1 MLSAIYQTYLTPP
14 RAREDLAHI
23 CEVAIG
29 DRAVEHLVNKA
40 HTAISTH
47 VDKMNPVVVR
57 NAHHFPRRRVRPQEV
72 STVLL
77 RPVVLGALPSA

>member
-1 MLSAIYQTYLTPP
+1 MLSAIYQIDLPPP

-40 HTAISTH
+40 HTAMFIY
-47 VDKMNPVVVR
+47 
-57 NAHHFPRRRVRPQEV
+57 
-72 STVLL
+72 LL
-77 RPVVLGALPSA
+77 KY

>member
-1 MLSAIYQTYLTPP
+1 MLTATDHTYLTPP

-40 HTAISTH
+40 HTA
-47 VDKMNPVVVR
+47 M
-57 NAHHFPRRRVRPQEV
+57 
-72 STVLL
+72 
-77 RPVVLGALPSA
+77 